1 MTLLRRKTDLF
12 GVGTYISRGRIW
24 VTVNSEQTTP
34 RLAVGGEPF
43 DRVPTAMAPSARSVV
58 GR

>member
-34 RLAVGGEPF
+34 GWP
-43 DRVPTAMAPSARSVV
+43 
-58 GR
+58 